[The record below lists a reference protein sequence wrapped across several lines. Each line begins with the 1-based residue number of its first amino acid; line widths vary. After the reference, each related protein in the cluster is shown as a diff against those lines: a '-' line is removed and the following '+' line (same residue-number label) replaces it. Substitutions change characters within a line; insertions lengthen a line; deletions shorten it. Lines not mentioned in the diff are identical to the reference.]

1 MNVLTSLIGGIMK
14 KIFCLTLTACLF
26 LAACGGN
33 NDEAE
38 TAESS
43 DGLSFGEQIIADA
56 LTAELLSDP
65 EFPFVNNATC
75 ISETS
80 VGEIG
85 LDKLIELGFTETSV
99 DTPTAELPEEL
110 QESFNNAVLDCVGTS
125 GLAAYIVEASVDD
138 DGGAPLRMEDAEC
151 IANEI
156 DREQWYG
163 FVASS
168 FEEGPDGIFAAE
180 FFSAILEA
188 CPQILV
194 NSFMDDLGLD
204 QEQAECLSG
213 SLSETLLD
221 LFASSGGLEDDEVP
235 PELFG
240 ELIAAF
246 VDCGVDL
253 SQLE

>member
-1 MNVLTSLIGGIMK
+1 MCIR
-14 KIFCLTLTACLF
+14 
-26 LAACGGN
+26 
-33 NDEAE
+33 DR
-38 TAESS
+38 
-43 DGLSFGEQIIADA
+43 
-56 LTAELLSDP
+56 LLSDP

-213 SLSETLLD
+213 SLSDTLLD
-221 LFASSGGLEDDEVP
+221 LFASGSGELEDNDVP

-240 ELIAAF
+240 DLISAF